1 MSAFFHKGSTAVSFA
16 DMVNVK
22 NAKEEYRNKITTQT
36 FHSQKHS
43 LSERNVS
50 LMHA

>member
-1 MSAFFHKGSTAVSFA
+1 MSAFFHKGSTVVSFA
-16 DMVNVK
+16 MVNVK